1 MYPDRELI
9 RLAAYKAALQR
20 DIALRRVECQV
31 LAVQVAQPLEWLD
44 RAVAFWR
51 RLSPFAR
58 FAAVPLGLLVKRTV
72 FPRVRLL
79 RSLLRWG
86 PLIFGA
92 ARGIR
97 SAAKR
102 RSRGNPDEVAPRYRH
117 RH

>member
-20 DIALRRVECQV
+20 DIALRRVQCEA
-31 LAVQVAQPLEWLD
+31 LAVQVARPLEWLD
-44 RAVAFWR
+44 RVVAFWR

-58 FAAVPLGLLVKRTV
+58 YAAVPLGLLVKRAV
-72 FPRVRLL
+72 FPRMKVL
-79 RSLLRWG
+79 RALLRWG

-97 SAAKR
+97 SAAKA
-102 RSRGNPDEVAPRYRH
+102 RSR
-117 RH
+117 